1 MLNYLEP
8 YREHEL
14 LKFFNPLFCLPSG
27 RQQQIIA
34 LVIHDI
40 FFDSNVD
47 NPIFGKALIVVWSII
62 NFLIYHIFSVNF
74 IAWKF
79 YFILLD

>member
-1 MLNYLEP
+1 VLNYLEP

-14 LKFFNPLFCLPSG
+14 LKFFNPLFCLPSR

-62 NFLIYHIFSVNF
+62 NFLIHHIFSVNF
-74 IAWKF
+74 IA
-79 YFILLD
+79 